1 MNIDLIII
9 AVLCALQCC
18 PLVLAADD
26 LADDQEGPSNNLK
39 FTFTENESVIR
50 VVQYS
55 PIQEIVLLYLV
66 MT

>member
-1 MNIDLIII
+1 ML
-9 AVLCALQCC
+9 
-18 PLVLAADD
+18 PLGLAADD